1 MEEPILDSAG
11 GLLDEEL
18 PRLYVALRELARAYL
33 RRERAD
39 HTLEPTAL
47 VHEAY
52 LRLRGQRE
60 VDWRNRAQF
69 LAIAAQTMRRV
80 LLDHAGQRR
89 AKKRGAGAKRI
100 TLTDSVGLTQA
111 AQVDFIDI
119 DNALTTLG
127 DWDRRQARI
136 IELRFFGG
144 LTAEEVAEVL
154 EVSPATVNREWATAR
169 LWLMRRLQETQA

>member
-1 MEEPILDSAG
+1 MDESNRNHLG
-11 GLLDEEL
+11 HLLDAEL
-18 PRLYVALRELARAYL
+18 PQLYAELRELARMYL
-33 RRERAD
+33 RRERSD
-39 HTLEPTAL
+39 HTLQPTAL

-52 LRLRGQRE
+52 LRLRGQKE

-89 AKKRGAGAKRI
+89 AQKRGAGAKRI
-100 TLTDSVGLTQA
+100 TLTDSVGLTQD
-111 AQVDFIDI
+111 AQLDFIDI

-127 DWDRRQARI
+127 DWDNRQARI
-136 IELRFFGG
+136 VELRFFGG

-154 EVSPATVNREWATAR
+154 EISPATVQREWATAR
-169 LWLMRRLQETQA
+169 LWLMRRLHQARA

>member
-1 MEEPILDSAG
+1 MEEQNQDLAG
-11 GLLDEEL
+11 SLLDEEL
-18 PRLYVALRELARAYL
+18 PRLYAELRDLARAYL
-33 RRERAD
+33 RRERSD
-39 HTLEPTAL
+39 HTLQPTAL

-52 LRLRGQRE
+52 LRLRGQKE
-60 VDWRNRAQF
+60 IDWRNRAQF

-89 AKKRGAGAKRI
+89 AQKRGAGAKRVS
-100 TLTDSVGLTQA
+100 LTDSVGLTQA

>member
-1 MEEPILDSAG
+1 
-11 GLLDEEL
+11 
-18 PRLYVALRELARAYL
+18 
-33 RRERAD
+33 
-39 HTLEPTAL
+39 
-47 VHEAY
+47 
-52 LRLRGQRE
+52 
-60 VDWRNRAQF
+60 VDWRNRAHF

-100 TLTDSVGLTQA
+100 TLTDSVGLTQG

-127 DWDRRQARI
+127 DWDHRQARI

-144 LTAEEVAEVL
+144 MTAEEVAEVL
-154 EVSPATVNREWATAR
+154 EISPATVNREWATAR
-169 LWLMRRLQETQA
+169 LWLMRRLQETRV